1 MITPI
6 SKADYTDLNTMV
18 LIGVIVFQKSV

>member
-6 SKADYTDLNTMV
+6 SKADYTDLNKMV